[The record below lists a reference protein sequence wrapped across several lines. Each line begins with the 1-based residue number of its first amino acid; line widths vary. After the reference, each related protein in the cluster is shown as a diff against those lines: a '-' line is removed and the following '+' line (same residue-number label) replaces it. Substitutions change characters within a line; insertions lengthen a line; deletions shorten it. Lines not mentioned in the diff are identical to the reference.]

1 MNELIV
7 TLLEAVITAA
17 VPVCT
22 AFIVQFLRKKTAQA
36 VAQTDNI
43 KIKELMERVSDAV
56 TTAVTYTN
64 QTYVDAV
71 RKKGVLNAEAQ
82 REAMEKSLEKTYLLL
97 SEVAVESLN
106 EIYGSAEEYL
116 TSRIEAE
123 VRKQKMA
130 APQLTDGKEAAE

>member
-130 APQLTDGKEAAE
+130 DPQIADVKEAIE